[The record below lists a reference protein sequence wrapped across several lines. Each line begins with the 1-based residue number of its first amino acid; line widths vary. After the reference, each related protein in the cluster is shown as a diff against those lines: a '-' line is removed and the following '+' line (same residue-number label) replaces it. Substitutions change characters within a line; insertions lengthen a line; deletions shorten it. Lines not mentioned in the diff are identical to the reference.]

1 MDPVKKEA
9 AATASS
15 RAPGDASVSQ
25 AARSA
30 DIKPLVHYAR
40 KRLQNNKRWQNW
52 WSWMSEQKRR
62 LKQQKPQQKPAGET
76 QCSVC
81 EKPTATRSEEVH
93 HAMDHAFEL
102 SYRCE
107 ECHRKFARKFELEWH
122 LRQHTGVRPL
132 PCGLCPAEF
141 LNGRLLTAHHTRHH
155 GLRSKWHRFKTN

>member
-1 MDPVKKEA
+1 MAPSRKDG
-9 AATASS
+9 AATVPSH
-15 RAPGDASVSQ
+15 APGQPSTRR
-25 AARSA
+25 AAHNA
-30 DIKPLVHYAR
+30 EITPLVGFAL
-40 KRLQNNKRWQNW
+40 KRLRKQDHQDW
-52 WSWMSEQKRR
+52 WSWNSEQERSSKR
-62 LKQQKPQQKPAGET
+62 QKKPAGET

-107 ECHRKFARKFELEWH
+107 ECHRMFARKFELEWH

-155 GLRSKWHRFKTN
+155 GLRFKWHRFKTN

>member
-1 MDPVKKEA
+1 MDPVKQEV

-15 RAPGDASVSQ
+15 RAPGDASVTQ
-25 AARSA
+25 AKRTV
-30 DIKPLVHYAR
+30 DTKPLVHYAR
-40 KRLQNNKRWQNW
+40 KRLQKNRWQNW

-81 EKPTATRSEEVH
+81 DKPTATRSEEVH